1 MQLIIIDYLLI
12 VISLS
17 QIVLIF
23 TNLIYSSVFIKL
35 VNIVSGEQL
44 QLLKKYNLLIVKIFI
59 IDNTIYV

>member
-35 VNIVSGEQL
+35 VNIVSGEEL
-44 QLLKKYNLLIVKIFI
+44 QLLTKKIEFI
-59 IDNTIYV
+59 NCENFHY